1 MDKQSMDKGVIFYEN
16 GTWNFITKVVNFNN
30 YTIEYLKKS
39 DYTSFEEA
47 EQAYKE
53 SCEQYKNQISRV
65 KKLTN
70 MSYTFLEYLDYWYQ
84 ELYLPNAISSVK
96 AGYCWTIY
104 SIILPSAKKDILL
117 GMVSPEYINELLSS
131 CSGYCNSAGA
141 MAKKVITVAVK
152 DAMDEGYIRNNPL
165 NNIDK
170 YYWNP
175 PKLVIYS
182 KEQIK
187 ILLQAAYE
195 YHTIYLEVLLA
206 LFAGLRKGEIMG
218 LAFTDFNEE
227 NMTVKI
233 ERQITRN
240 YEVIVKDN
248 ASYKILT
255 SEQSTKPPK
264 SFNSYRTLRIHKCI
278 FQELKIRKM
287 ENEQLFA
294 KLPEDK
300 QAWNGYVCVGP
311 KGNIKSDGTCNG
323 ALERICARNNL
334 PRITM
339 HDLRHMF
346 ATIMI
351 EQNTSLE
358 RISKLMGHKSTATTF
373 EIYCGIIEAKEKISK
388 VINTSFDP
396 LNAVES
402 QMTGGK

>member
-1 MDKQSMDKGVIFYEN
+1 MDKK
-16 GTWNFITKVVNFNN
+16 FIT
-30 YTIEYLKKS
+30 
-39 DYTSFEEA
+39 
-47 EQAYKE
+47 
-53 SCEQYKNQISRV
+53 
-65 KKLTN
+65 
-70 MSYTFLEYLDYWYQ
+70 
-84 ELYLPNAISSVK
+84 
-96 AGYCWTIY
+96 
-104 SIILPSAKKDILL
+104 
-117 GMVSPEYINELLSS
+117 VS
-131 CSGYCNSAGA
+131 
-141 MAKKVITVAVK
+141 VK

-187 ILLQAAYE
+187 TLLQAAYE

-311 KGNIKSDGTCNG
+311 KGNIKSDGT
-323 ALERICARNNL
+323 
-334 PRITM
+334 
-339 HDLRHMF
+339 
-346 ATIMI
+346 
-351 EQNTSLE
+351 
-358 RISKLMGHKSTATTF
+358 
-373 EIYCGIIEAKEKISK
+373 
-388 VINTSFDP
+388 
-396 LNAVES
+396 
-402 QMTGGK
+402 